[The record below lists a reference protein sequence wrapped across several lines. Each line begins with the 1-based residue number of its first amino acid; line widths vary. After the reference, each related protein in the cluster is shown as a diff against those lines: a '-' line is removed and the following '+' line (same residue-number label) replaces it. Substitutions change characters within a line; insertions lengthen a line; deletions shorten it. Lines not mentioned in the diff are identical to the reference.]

1 MYQKDCYHKPVLLAE
16 SLEGL
21 SINPEGTYVDATFGG
36 GGHSR
41 ALLERRMLFL
51 KILLMT
57 LAWCSS
63 MGILGISG
71 DYCASMG

>member
-41 ALLERRMLFL
+41 ALLER
-51 KILLMT
+51 
-57 LAWCSS
+57 
-63 MGILGISG
+63 LGEKGKLYAFDQDKDAFSQNPI
-71 DYCASMG
+71 DDPR